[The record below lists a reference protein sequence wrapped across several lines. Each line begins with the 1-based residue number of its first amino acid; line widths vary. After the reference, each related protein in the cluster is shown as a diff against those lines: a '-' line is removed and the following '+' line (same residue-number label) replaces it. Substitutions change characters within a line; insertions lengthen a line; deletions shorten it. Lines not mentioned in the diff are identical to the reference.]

1 MKKYTNSEI
10 KARLVLMV
18 GMALS
23 LTFIDVSRGMIL
35 YSLTFVVQPLEVSPN
50 DQKGWSALNSILLV
64 LSWGLN
70 RTSRKQWP

>member
-23 LTFIDVSRGMIL
+23 LTFIDVSVHDFV
-35 YSLTFVVQPLEVSPN
+35 LT
-50 DQKGWSALNSILLV
+50 
-64 LSWGLN
+64 
-70 RTSRKQWP
+70 

>member
-23 LTFIDVSRGMIL
+23 LTFILSVGMIL

-50 DQKGWSALNSILLV
+50 DQKVGKCFHLCFLFLLEH
-64 LSWGLN
+64 
-70 RTSRKQWP
+70 